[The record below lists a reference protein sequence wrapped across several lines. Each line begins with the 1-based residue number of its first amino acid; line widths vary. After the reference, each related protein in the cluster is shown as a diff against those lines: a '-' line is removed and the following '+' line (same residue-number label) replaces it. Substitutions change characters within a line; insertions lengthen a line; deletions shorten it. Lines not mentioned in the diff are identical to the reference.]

1 MFKNYSNQTNG
12 SRNSVIHLIDNE
24 VMDHNNDNPHYI
36 LGQRLKAMRETAD
49 LTQTELGKQ
58 LSLSGASISLIENG
72 TSKLNIVRLKEYV
85 SALQGHATIVIGP
98 KEDRRAQLVELLA
111 SAIDDFDDM
120 QLGTIEAT
128 IRLWITMKEE
138 REKQA

>member
-1 MFKNYSNQTNG
+1 MSG
-12 SRNSVIHLIDNE
+12 SRNSVIRLIDNE
-24 VMDHNNDNPHYI
+24 VMDDNNDNPHYI
-36 LGQRLKAMRETAD
+36 LGQRLKAMREAAG

-85 SALQGHATIVIGP
+85 RALQGHVTVVIGP
-98 KEDRRAQLVELLA
+98 REDRQAQLVELLA
-111 SAIDDFDDM
+111 SAVDGLDEM
-120 QLGTIEAT
+120 QLGTLET
-128 IRLWITMKEE
+128 TLRLWISMREE